1 MKVLVCSSKE
11 SMIHTRGNTNPE
23 FVFFPPKNIEKI
35 ESLFDEVIWNET
47 GRMFTEEELIEK
59 ITNVDW
65 SKVAGE
71 IEGIRFDFS
80 V

>member
-1 MKVLVCSSKE
+1 MVFNKE
-11 SMIHTRGNTNPE
+11 SDFEAALIARLIKDCGWDKD
-23 FVFFPPKNIEKI
+23 VLKYK
-35 ESLFDEVIWNET
+35 
-47 GRMFTEEELIEK
+47 TEEELIEK